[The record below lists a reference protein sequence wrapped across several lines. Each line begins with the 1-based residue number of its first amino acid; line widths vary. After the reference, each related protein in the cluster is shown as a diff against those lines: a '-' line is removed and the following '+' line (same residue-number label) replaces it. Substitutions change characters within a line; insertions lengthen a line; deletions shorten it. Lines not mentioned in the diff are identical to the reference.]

1 MKKIVVLK
9 ACEVRMKWTT
19 IRGKAYGKFRVVI
32 DTRYALNDCDNS
44 PLKNVIDVIVNV
56 VVLTVEI
63 DPDNPMH
70 DSFTHFKHKEVGCN
84 INVYNDATKDGNED
98 TSEDLNEDGKK
109 KLPKSTPHV
118 PFENVSFNYEESIV
132 KWNFVYHMR
141 ITLDKELYAET
152 LKFSEIMELLSE
164 DWLLKMVIHF

>member
-1 MKKIVVLK
+1 MSI
-9 ACEVRMKWTT
+9 E
-19 IRGKAYGKFRVVI
+19 G
-32 DTRYALNDCDNS
+32 
-44 PLKNVIDVIVNV
+44 
-56 VVLTVEI
+56 
-63 DPDNPMH
+63 
-70 DSFTHFKHKEVGCN
+70 
-84 INVYNDATKDGNED
+84 
-98 TSEDLNEDGKK
+98 K